1 MKRLNSAE
9 NVIKILFTLRDE
21 NEPLGLTEITN
32 KTKISKSTVYN
43 ILNTLI
49 YYNLIKKDEMSKK
62 YSLGVSLLS
71 LSASVIGSLDI
82 RNIAKPYMQSL
93 AKETKSTVTLGIR
106 NGNQFTFIERID
118 GVRNVRFFCDIGKDV
133 KLFKGAA
140 SKAYFAN
147 LNEIDQMEVYKED
160 ELEKYKEEI
169 EEIRNRGY
177 SISNEEVDKGVIAYG
192 APIFNH
198 DNEVTGAIAI
208 ANIVGVLS
216 EDKLRDNIEELLKTA
231 EQISNDLGSFNN
243 N

>member
-49 YYNLIKKDEMSKK
+49 YYNLIKKDEISKK
-62 YSLGVSLLS
+62 YSLGVSLPS

-93 AKETKSTVTLGIR
+93 AKKTKSTVTLGIR

-147 LNEIDQMEVYKED
+147 LNERDQMEVYKED

-198 DNEVTGAIAI
+198 DNEVAGAIAI

-216 EDKLRDNIEELLKTA
+216 EDKLRDNIEKLLKTA
-231 EQISNDLGSFNN
+231 KQISNELGSFNDN
-243 N
+243 